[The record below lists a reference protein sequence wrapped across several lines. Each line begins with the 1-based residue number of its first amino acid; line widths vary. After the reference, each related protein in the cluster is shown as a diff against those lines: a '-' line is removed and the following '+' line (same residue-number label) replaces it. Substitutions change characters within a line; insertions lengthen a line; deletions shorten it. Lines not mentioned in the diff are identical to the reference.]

1 MDGWK
6 RFTGLLRADFKSKLG
21 LAVIAWYV
29 LGMFCLLFSMKMT
42 IPTGEMRSLYVGAG
56 NTSFFA
62 AMILFGIAM
71 GAGAFRFL
79 YSESKT
85 DLYFGLPFTRN
96 HLYVAGVLDNFLIFA
111 VPLVLCRLLF
121 FRISLSM
128 GYSEYE
134 DSAAS
139 VWAGCAVLVL
149 GFLFVMNLSL
159 LAFLLAQNT
168 GYRIGLLALF
178 LFGPG
183 TGIRLWEKMLKALVP
198 SFYRSEVL
206 ERLKGYL
213 SPLALLGNAAG
224 IHEYADGAYWTLG
237 SHLPYI
243 LCLAAAVVILFLIN
257 LGVFAIRPAERQSG
271 MFTFRFVE
279 YLVRYGCMALAVLWL
294 VGGLQVFSSGGDPIV
309 VMVIGVLTGVPVV
322 HGLLNIVIGFDARKF
337 LTGKWHL
344 LAELLVMTVLL
355 SGFLLWGARGGKIP
369 PKEDIQSMAVALTAL
384 RSSDDSDRILENM
397 QLTGEELSASYDWL
411 HAFSE
416 EKAGREAAYEVL
428 VKYKLQN
435 GKTKYFK
442 YQLPWHALDGFE
454 GIFGQESFKEG
465 AYEALRMDSPKYFE
479 VQWTNGLESYTLDLD
494 EEGRQDLLEAYR
506 QDLQS
511 LTFEEICQQAPIGKL
526 TFVSTKNQGDV
537 SGYIYPGS
545 DNILTYMSQ
554 LGIDADRRVSDYE
567 LTKIVVDSYML
578 TEGLLYD
585 VRYLESEKTVT
596 DSKKVTQMSQTL
608 FVEDFCVDPLLHA
621 MDRDTEFIV
630 YYRDSAGRTVNSVKC
645 LAYSRE
651 Q

>member
-1 MDGWK
+1 
-6 RFTGLLRADFKSKLG
+6 
-21 LAVIAWYV
+21 
-29 LGMFCLLFSMKMT
+29 
-42 IPTGEMRSLYVGAG
+42 
-56 NTSFFA
+56 
-62 AMILFGIAM
+62 
-71 GAGAFRFL
+71 
-79 YSESKT
+79 
-85 DLYFGLPFTRN
+85 
-96 HLYVAGVLDNFLIFA
+96 
-111 VPLVLCRLLF
+111 
-121 FRISLSM
+121 
-128 GYSEYE
+128 
-134 DSAAS
+134 
-139 VWAGCAVLVL
+139 
-149 GFLFVMNLSL
+149 
-159 LAFLLAQNT
+159 
-168 GYRIGLLALF
+168 
-178 LFGPG
+178 
-183 TGIRLWEKMLKALVP
+183 
-198 SFYRSEVL
+198 
-206 ERLKGYL
+206 
-213 SPLALLGNAAG
+213 
-224 IHEYADGAYWTLG
+224 
-237 SHLPYI
+237 
-243 LCLAAAVVILFLIN
+243 
-257 LGVFAIRPAERQSG
+257 
-271 MFTFRFVE
+271 
-279 YLVRYGCMALAVLWL
+279 
-294 VGGLQVFSSGGDPIV
+294 
-309 VMVIGVLTGVPVV
+309 
-322 HGLLNIVIGFDARKF
+322 
-337 LTGKWHL
+337 
-344 LAELLVMTVLL
+344 
-355 SGFLLWGARGGKIP
+355 
-369 PKEDIQSMAVALTAL
+369 MAVALTAL

-645 LAYSRE
+645 LAYCPRE
-651 Q
+651 